1 MNCTSQWTT
10 WDLSAGV
17 NATSLAMQEIFAS
30 FNQKAPIALIP
41 EGDDFTL
48 NVLGVSTINKLNLY
62 RAGVNQPPTTD
73 FAVDGSK
80 KTYCTNLI
88 NTGAPRLI
96 SNMNRL
102 SKSPSPTAGVNLYSF
117 LKTRYEATIGPNG
130 LNCVGLGITTT
141 LPNAAAILPS
151 NSTNANANAN
161 ANIVASP
168 GLIAGVVIS
177 GVAFILILL
186 GTRFLLMRRRRNKN
200 KSINLN
206 PPPPQ
211 SNDSYLNANNPLI
224 YPTSR
229 FMSGG
234 PSSV

>member
-1 MNCTSQWTT
+1 M
-10 WDLSAGV
+10 
-17 NATSLAMQEIFAS
+17 
-30 FNQKAPIALIP
+30 
-41 EGDDFTL
+41 
-48 NVLGVSTINKLNLY
+48 
-62 RAGVNQPPTTD
+62 NQPPTTD
-73 FAVDGSK
+73 FAIDGSK

-96 SNMNRL
+96 SNMKTL
-102 SKSPSPTAGVNLYSF
+102 AKSPSPVAGVNLYSF

-130 LNCVGLGITTT
+130 LDCVGLGITTT
-141 LPNAAAILPS
+141 LPNAAAVLPS
-151 NSTNANANAN
+151 NSTNANANGNTNTA
-161 ANIVASP
+161 VSP

-177 GVAFILILL
+177 GVVFILILL
-186 GTRFLLMRRRRNKN
+186 GTRFLLMRRRNKN
-200 KSINLN
+200 KSGS

-229 FMSGG
+229 VMSGG